1 MSWRQYS
8 APIIKRV
15 IEQCGTEDMKLLR
28 KKLHAAYPFGER
40 KYHPYKIW
48 CDEIRSQLGLKQAK
62 SKKRKAAAFNAGDHP
77 QQISLFHQPQQG
89 VQPPCL
95 KTS

>member
-28 KKLHAAYPFGER
+28 KKLHEAYPFGER

-48 CDEIRSQLGLKQAK
+48 CDEIRRQLGLNPTKSAKQ
-62 SKKRKAAAFNAGDHP
+62 KAAALIAGEITEGAKDIC
-77 QQISLFHQPQQG
+77 QQN
-89 VQPPCL
+89 
-95 KTS
+95 

>member
-1 MSWRQYS
+1 MSWQQYS

-28 KKLHAAYPFGER
+28 KKLHEAYPFGER

-48 CDEIRSQLGLKQAK
+48 CDEIRRQLGLKRPT
-62 SKKRKAAAFNAGDHP
+62 SKKRKAAALNAGDHP
-77 QQISLFHQPQQG
+77 QQMSLFHQPQQG
-89 VQPPCL
+89 VDSPCQ
-95 KTS
+95 KSR

>member
-15 IEQCGTEDMKLLR
+15 IDQCGTEDMKLLR
-28 KKLHAAYPFGER
+28 HKLHEAYPFGER

-48 CDEIRSQLGLKQAK
+48 CDEIRSQLGLKRPK
-62 SKKRKAAAFNAGDHP
+62 SKKLKAAALNAGDHP
-77 QQISLFHQPQQG
+77 QQINLFQQPQQG
-89 VQPPCL
+89 AETPCL

>member
-28 KKLHAAYPFGER
+28 KKLHEAYPFGER

-48 CDEIRSQLGLKQAK
+48 CDEIRRQLGLKQSNSNRRKTGPAN
-62 SKKRKAAAFNAGDHP
+62 SFQDIRQLGLFCQSQKRP
-77 QQISLFHQPQQG
+77 EEM
-89 VQPPCL
+89 
-95 KTS
+95 